1 MVLVSTWRKSAAYST
16 NGSEMDKPEFSFRPY
31 TSDDEAACLQ
41 LFDSNTPK
49 FFGAGE
55 RTGFESFLQRQPC
68 PFFVVESEELVIACG
83 GYCREENSAN
93 IIGLAWG
100 MVRNDLHRQ
109 GVGTF
114 LLHERLKAIFRENPT
129 AKVIID
135 TSQYSQSFFA
145 RFGFKATQLTPDYY
159 APGLHRVDM
168 ELELTDNLRR
178 MIADK

>member
-1 MVLVSTWRKSAAYST
+1 
-16 NGSEMDKPEFSFRPY
+16 MDKPEFSFRAYAPA
-31 TSDDEAACLQ
+31 DETDCLK

-49 FFGAGE
+49 YFGVKE
-55 RTGFESFLQRQPC
+55 HPSFESFLQRQPC
-68 PFFVVESEELVIACG
+68 PFFVVEAEELVIACG
-83 GYCREENSAN
+83 GYCPTKNSDE
-93 IIGLAWG
+93 IVLAWG
-100 MVRNDLHRQ
+100 MVRGDLHRQ

-114 LLHERLKAIFRENPT
+114 LLQERLKMIFAENPA

-145 RFGFKATQLTPDYY
+145 RFGFQATQLTPDYY

-178 MIADK
+178 RIADE